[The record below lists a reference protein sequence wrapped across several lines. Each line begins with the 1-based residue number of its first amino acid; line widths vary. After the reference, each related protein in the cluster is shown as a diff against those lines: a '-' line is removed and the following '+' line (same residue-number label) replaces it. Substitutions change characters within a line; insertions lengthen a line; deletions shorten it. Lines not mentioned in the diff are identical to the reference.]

1 MEWNNLLVI
10 NKKIYEYFYHATI
23 DCDLVSFFIVSS
35 ISSIYSL
42 RKNFDFILSIIEE
55 SKCYTRRQK
64 DNTFCIFYLLSFV
77 SENMREIC
85 MEIQSFLCIHLVKQ
99 AF

>member
-64 DNTFCIFYLLSFV
+64 DNTFCNFDT
-77 SENMREIC
+77 MREIC
-85 MEIQSFLCIHLVKQ
+85 MEIQSFLCTSCKTSFLSRC
-99 AF
+99 